1 MIIDFH
7 AHIGDFRTP
16 SSLERPPVTWAS
28 LLARL
33 DEEGIDKAV
42 LLPMGTTPESTS
54 FPAMFSG
61 QPGQAAL
68 LKEAANYPDRIVVFG
83 NLDPRMACA
92 GNLAAEDLPQPPE
105 TDFSWALE
113 KLVALGCRGIGE
125 ISANICVDDPRL
137 VNLARQCGAQ
147 GLPLLLHL
155 TGPGRG
161 VYGLIDPV
169 GLPGLKRLLELA
181 PETVIIGHAPGFWSE
196 LDAEITPEQKFLYPA
211 GPVRREGAL
220 VRLLRTHPNLYADI
234 SANSGFNAI
243 SRDKAFGT
251 RFLREFADRILFGTD
266 ICFADQKMPQLS
278 WLRGLKA
285 EGRLTSEI
293 FAKIAGENAVRLLG
307 LA

>member
-1 MIIDFH
+1 MIVDFH
-7 AHIGDFRTP
+7 AHIGDFRNP
-16 SSLERPPVTWAS
+16 RSLDRLPVTWGS

-42 LLPMGTTPESTS
+42 LLPMGLTPESTQ
-54 FPAMFSG
+54 FPAWLSG
-61 QPGQAAL
+61 QPDVPSL
-68 LKEAANYPDRIVVFG
+68 LKEAEDYPDRIVLFG
-83 NLDPRMACA
+83 NLDPRMGCA
-92 GNLAAEDLPQPPE
+92 GNLDAEDLPEPPE

-113 KLVALGCRGIGE
+113 NLVALGCKGIGE
-125 ISANICVDDPRL
+125 ITANIRVDDPRL
-137 VNLARQCGAQ
+137 VNLARQCGVF

-169 GLPGLKRLLELA
+169 GLPGLERLLELA

-196 LDAEITPEQKFLYPA
+196 LDADITPEQKFLYPA

-220 VRLLRTHPNLYADI
+220 IRLLRTCPNLYADI

-243 SRDKAFGT
+243 SRDKAFGI

-266 ICFADQKMPQLS
+266 ICFADQRMPQLS
-278 WLRGLKA
+278 WLRGLEA
-285 EGRLTSEI
+285 EGRLTAEN
-293 FAKIAGENAVRLLG
+293 FAKIAGGNAVRLLG
-307 LA
+307 LT